1 MRASEL
7 QGAPP
12 AQEARWLLIGNSRW
26 HWAVPPLAA
35 DGPLRVWHDLPWDG
49 DRLER
54 EGGGSGALLPVPAT
68 GAADEDAIPSGVASA
83 LLLGW
88 AAVGPVPAD
97 LVLPPEARLQLAE
110 VPLQAAPPWLGID
123 RALAGWWGWRLV
135 AGPVLVADAGTVLSF
150 TRVDR
155 EGRFAGGRLLAG
167 AALQLRAMAGGTA
180 HLPALEAPALPGDAV
195 QAETVQADGVQ
206 ADAVQADAVPAPWP
220 HDTALAMRSGVLRGL
235 AAAIGLAA
243 QEALQEEPDC
253 RLLLTGGDGAALA
266 SLLEPALAVEQRPH
280 LCLEALAAL
289 RPAGDQPS
297 PRSLRI

>member
-1 MRASEL
+1 VRASEV
-7 QGAPP
+7 QGEPP
-12 AQEARWLLIGNSRW
+12 ASEARWLLIGNSRW
-26 HWAVPPLAA
+26 HWAVPPLTA
-35 DGPLRVWHDLPWDG
+35 DSPLRVWHDLPWHG
-49 DRLER
+49 DRSER
-54 EGGGSGALLPVPAT
+54 EGGGTGARVPAT
-68 GAADEDAIPSGVASA
+68 GAADEDAIPPGVASA

-97 LVLPPEARLQLAE
+97 LVLPPEARLLLAE

-180 HLPALEAPALPGDAV
+180 RLPALEAAAVPVDASAVAAL
-195 QAETVQADGVQ
+195 AE
-206 ADAVQADAVPAPWP
+206 DAVPADPAAAAWP
-220 HDTALAMRSGVLRGL
+220 HDTAGAMRSGVLRGL
-235 AAAIGLAA
+235 AAAIAA
-243 QEALQEEPDC
+243 AIQETRREEPDC
-253 RLLLTGGDGAALA
+253 RLLLTGGDGAAL
-266 SLLEPALAVEQRPH
+266 SFLLDPALGAELRPH

-289 RPAGDQPS
+289 RPARDQPS

>member
-7 QGAPP
+7 QGEPP
-12 AQEARWLLIGNSRW
+12 ASEARWLLIGNSRW

-35 DGPLRVWHDLPWDG
+35 DSPLRVWHDLPRHG
-49 DRLER
+49 DRSER
-54 EGGGSGALLPVPAT
+54 EGGGTGAPVPAT
-68 GAADEDAIPSGVASA
+68 GAADEDAIPAGVASA

-180 HLPALEAPALPGDAV
+180 HLAAL
-195 QAETVQADGVQ
+195 AE
-206 ADAVQADAVPAPWP
+206 DAVPADPAAAAWP
-220 HDTALAMRSGVLRGL
+220 HDTAGAMRSGVLRGL
-235 AAAIGLAA
+235 AAAIAA
-243 QEALQEEPDC
+243 AIQETRREEPDC
-253 RLLLTGGDGAALA
+253 RLLLTGGDGAAIA
-266 SLLEPALAVEQRPH
+266 ALLEPALAVEQRPH

-289 RPAGDQPS
+289 RPARDQPS

>member
-1 MRASEL
+1 MRASEV
-7 QGAPP
+7 QGEPP
-12 AQEARWLLIGNSRW
+12 ASEARWLLIGNSRW

-35 DGPLRVWHDLPWDG
+35 GSPLRVWHDLPWHG
-49 DRLER
+49 DRSER
-54 EGGGSGALLPVPAT
+54 EGKGTGAPVPAT
-68 GAADEDAIPSGVASA
+68 AAADEDAIPAGVASA

-97 LVLPPEARLQLAE
+97 LVLPPEARLELAE
-110 VPLQAAPPWLGID
+110 VPLQAAPAWLGID

-180 HLPALEAPALPGDAV
+180 QLPALEAAAVPVAASAVAAL
-195 QAETVQADGVQ
+195 AE
-206 ADAVQADAVPAPWP
+206 DAVPADPAAAAWP
-220 HDTALAMRSGVLRGL
+220 HDTAGAMRSGVLRGL
-235 AAAIGLAA
+235 AAAIAA
-243 QEALQEEPDC
+243 AIQETRREEPDC
-253 RLLLTGGDGAALA
+253 RLLLTGGDSAAL
-266 SLLEPALAVEQRPH
+266 SFLLDPALGAELRPH

-289 RPAGDQPS
+289 RPARDQPS

>member
-1 MRASEL
+1 VRASEL

-68 GAADEDAIPSGVASA
+68 GAADEDSIPSGVASA

-180 HLPALEAPALPGDAV
+180 HLPAL
-195 QAETVQADGVQ
+195 AE
-206 ADAVQADAVPAPWP
+206 DAVPADPAAAAWP
-220 HDTALAMRSGVLRGL
+220 HDTAGAMRSGVLRGL
-235 AAAIGLAA
+235 AAAIAA
-243 QEALQEEPDC
+243 AMQETRREEPGC

-266 SLLEPALAVEQRPH
+266 TLLEPGLVVEQRPH
-280 LCLEALAAL
+280 LSLEALAAL
-289 RPAGDQPS
+289 RPARDQPS

>member
-7 QGAPP
+7 QGEPP
-12 AQEARWLLIGNSRW
+12 ASEARWLLIGNSRW

-35 DGPLRVWHDLPWDG
+35 DSPLRVWHDLPRHG
-49 DRLER
+49 DRSER
-54 EGGGSGALLPVPAT
+54 EGGGTGAPVPAT
-68 GAADEDAIPSGVASA
+68 GAADEDAIPAGVASA

-180 HLPALEAPALPGDAV
+180 QLAAL
-195 QAETVQADGVQ
+195 AE
-206 ADAVQADAVPAPWP
+206 DAVPADPAAAAWP
-220 HDTALAMRSGVLRGL
+220 HDTAGAMRSGVLRGL
-235 AAAIGLAA
+235 AAAIAA
-243 QEALQEEPDC
+243 AMQETRREEPDC
-253 RLLLTGGDGAALA
+253 RLLLTGGDGPALA
-266 SLLEPALAVEQRPH
+266 ALLEPALAVEQRPH

-289 RPAGDQPS
+289 RPARDQPS

>member
-1 MRASEL
+1 MGADPRARAC
-7 QGAPP
+7 G
-12 AQEARWLLIGNSRW
+12 R
-26 HWAVPPLAA
+26 
-35 DGPLRVWHDLPWDG
+35 
-49 DRLER
+49 
-54 EGGGSGALLPVPAT
+54 
-68 GAADEDAIPSGVASA
+68 
-83 LLLGW
+83 LLGW
-88 AAVGPVPAD
+88 AAVGSVPVD
-97 LVLPPEARLQLAE
+97 LALPPEARLQLAE
-110 VPLQAAPPWLGID
+110 VPLAAAPPWLGID

-180 HLPALEAPALPGDAV
+180 QLPTLDAPAVPVEALAAV
-195 QAETVQADGVQ
+195 GVL
-206 ADAVQADAVPAPWP
+206 ADAVPAPWP
-220 HDTALAMRSGVLRGL
+220 HDTAQAMRSGVLRGL
-235 AAAIGLAA
+235 AAAIALAA

-266 SLLEPALAVEQRPH
+266 ALLEPALAVEQRPH

-289 RPAGDQPS
+289 RPAADQPS

>member
-1 MRASEL
+1 MRASEV
-7 QGAPP
+7 QGEPP
-12 AQEARWLLIGNSRW
+12 ASEARWLLIGNSRW

-35 DGPLRVWHDLPWDG
+35 DSPLRVWHDLPWHG
-49 DRLER
+49 DRSER
-54 EGGGSGALLPVPAT
+54 EGGGTAAPAPAT
-68 GAADEDAIPSGVASA
+68 GAADEDAIPPGVASVV
-83 LLLGW
+83 LLGW

-97 LVLPPEARLQLAE
+97 LVLPPEARLQLSE

-180 HLPALEAPALPGDAV
+180 HLPALEAPVVPLDAV
-195 QAETVQADGVQ
+195 PAA
-206 ADAVQADAVPAPWP
+206 AVGSAVVPTAAVPAPWP

-289 RPAGDQPS
+289 RPARDQPS

>member
-1 MRASEL
+1 VKASEV
-7 QGAPP
+7 QGAPTAP
-12 AQEARWLLIGNSRW
+12 EARWLLIGNSRW
-26 HWAVPPLAA
+26 HWAAPPLAA
-35 DGPLRVWHDLPWDG
+35 DGALRVWHDRPWDG
-49 DRLER
+49 DRSKR
-54 EGGGSGALLPVPAT
+54 EQGGAGAPGPRAVESGR
-68 GAADEDAIPSGVASA
+68 
-83 LLLGW
+83 LLGW
-88 AAVGPVPAD
+88 AAVGAVPVD
-97 LVLPPEARLQLAE
+97 LVLPPEARLHLAE
-110 VPLQAAPPWLGID
+110 VPLEAAPPWLGID

-180 HLPALEAPALPGDAV
+180 QLPALDAPAVPVEALA
-195 QAETVQADGVQ
+195 ADGVL
-206 ADAVQADAVPAPWP
+206 ADAVPAPWP
-220 HDTALAMRSGVLRGL
+220 HDTAQAMRSGVLRGL
-235 AAAIGLAA
+235 AAAIALAA

-266 SLLEPALAVEQRPH
+266 ALLEPALAVEQRPH

>member
-1 MRASEL
+1 M
-7 QGAPP
+7 
-12 AQEARWLLIGNSRW
+12 
-26 HWAVPPLAA
+26 
-35 DGPLRVWHDLPWDG
+35 
-49 DRLER
+49 
-54 EGGGSGALLPVPAT
+54 T
-68 GAADEDAIPSGVASA
+68 GAADEDAIPPGVASA

-135 AGPVLVADAGTVLSF
+135 AAPVLVADAGTVLSF

-167 AALQLRAMAGGTA
+167 AALQLRAMAGGTV
-180 HLPALEAPALPGDAV
+180 HLPALEEPAVPVAASAV
-195 QAETVQADGVQ
+195 AALAE
-206 ADAVQADAVPAPWP
+206 DAVPADPAAAAWP
-220 HDTALAMRSGVLRGL
+220 HDTAGAMRSGVLRGL
-235 AAAIGLAA
+235 AAAIAA
-243 QEALQEEPDC
+243 AIQETRREEPDC
-253 RLLLTGGDGAALA
+253 RLLLTGGDGAAL
-266 SLLEPALAVEQRPH
+266 SFLLDPALGAELRPY

-289 RPAGDQPS
+289 RPARGQPS

>member
-1 MRASEL
+1 MRASEV
-7 QGAPP
+7 QGEPP
-12 AQEARWLLIGNSRW
+12 ASEARWLLIGNSRW

-35 DGPLRVWHDLPWDG
+35 DGPLRVWHDLPWHG
-49 DRLER
+49 DRSER
-54 EGGGSGALLPVPAT
+54 EGVGSGALLPAAAT
-68 GAADEDAIPSGVASA
+68 GAADEGGIPPGIASA

-135 AGPVLVADAGTVLSF
+135 AAPVLVADAGTVLSF

-167 AALQLRAMAGGTA
+167 AALQLRVMAGGTA
-180 HLPALEAPALPGDAV
+180 HLPALDAPAVPVD
-195 QAETVQADGVQ
+195 
-206 ADAVQADAVPAPWP
+206 PAPAAWP
-220 HDTALAMRSGVLRGL
+220 HDTAGAMRCGVLRGL
-235 AAAIGLAA
+235 AAAIAA
-243 QEALQEEPDC
+243 AVQETRREEPDC

-266 SLLEPALAVEQRPH
+266 ALLEPALAVEQRPH

-289 RPAGDQPS
+289 RPARDQPS

>member
-1 MRASEL
+1 VRASEV
-7 QGAPP
+7 QGEPP
-12 AQEARWLLIGNSRW
+12 ASEARWLLIGNSRW

-35 DGPLRVWHDLPWDG
+35 DSPLRVWHDLPWHG
-49 DRLER
+49 DRSEG
-54 EGGGSGALLPVPAT
+54 EGGGTGAPVPAT
-68 GAADEDAIPSGVASA
+68 GATDEDAILSGVASA

-88 AAVGPVPAD
+88 AAVGPVPTD

-155 EGRFAGGRLLAG
+155 EGQFAGGRLLAG

-180 HLPALEAPALPGDAV
+180 HLPAL
-195 QAETVQADGVQ
+195 AE
-206 ADAVQADAVPAPWP
+206 DAVPADSAAAAWP
-220 HDTALAMRSGVLRGL
+220 HDTAGSMRSGVLRGL
-235 AAAIGLAA
+235 AAAIAA
-243 QEALQEEPDC
+243 AMQETRREEPDC

-266 SLLEPALAVEQRPH
+266 ALLEPALAVEQRPH

-289 RPAGDQPS
+289 RPARDQPS

>member
-1 MRASEL
+1 MRASEV
-7 QGAPP
+7 QGEPP
-12 AQEARWLLIGNSRW
+12 ASEARWLLIGNSRW

-35 DGPLRVWHDLPWDG
+35 DSPLRVWHDLPWHG
-49 DRLER
+49 DRSER
-54 EGGGSGALLPVPAT
+54 EGKGTGAPVPAT
-68 GAADEDAIPSGVASA
+68 AAADEDAIPAGVASA

-97 LVLPPEARLQLAE
+97 LVLPPEARLELAE
-110 VPLQAAPPWLGID
+110 VPLQAAPAWLGID

-180 HLPALEAPALPGDAV
+180 HLPALEAA
-195 QAETVQADGVQ
+195 
-206 ADAVQADAVPAPWP
+206 AVPVDASAVAALAEDGGSADPAAAAWP
-220 HDTALAMRSGVLRGL
+220 HDTASAMRSGVLQGL
-235 AAAIGLAA
+235 AAAIAA
-243 QEALQEEPDC
+243 AIQETRRKEPDC

-266 SLLEPALAVEQRPH
+266 ALLEPALAVEQRPY

-289 RPAGDQPS
+289 RPARDQPS

>member
-1 MRASEL
+1 MRASEV
-7 QGAPP
+7 QGEPP
-12 AQEARWLLIGNSRW
+12 ASEARWLLIGNSRW

-35 DGPLRVWHDLPWDG
+35 DSPLRVWHDLPRHG
-49 DRLER
+49 DRSER
-54 EGGGSGALLPVPAT
+54 EGWGPGAPVPAT
-68 GAADEDAIPSGVASA
+68 AAADEDAIPAGVASA

-97 LVLPPEARLQLAE
+97 LVLPPEARLQLSE
-110 VPLQAAPPWLGID
+110 VPLQAAPAWLGID

-180 HLPALEAPALPGDAV
+180 HLPALEAA
-195 QAETVQADGVQ
+195 
-206 ADAVQADAVPAPWP
+206 AVPADPAAAAWP
-220 HDTALAMRSGVLRGL
+220 HDTVGAMRSGVLRGL
-235 AAAIGLAA
+235 AAAIAA
-243 QEALQEEPDC
+243 AIQETRREEPDC
-253 RLLLTGGDGAALA
+253 RLLLTGGDGAAIA
-266 SLLEPALAVEQRPH
+266 ALLEPALAVEQRPH

-289 RPAGDQPS
+289 RPARDQPS

>member
-1 MRASEL
+1 VRASEV
-7 QGAPP
+7 QGELP
-12 AQEARWLLIGNSRW
+12 ASEARWLLIGNSRW

-35 DGPLRVWHDLPWDG
+35 DGPLRVWHDLPWHG
-49 DRLER
+49 DRSEG
-54 EGGGSGALLPVPAT
+54 EGGGTGALLPAPAT
-68 GAADEDAIPSGVASA
+68 GASDEGGIPPGVASA

-135 AGPVLVADAGTVLSF
+135 AAPVLVADAGTVLSF

-155 EGRFAGGRLLAG
+155 KGRFAGGRLLAG

-180 HLPALEAPALPGDAV
+180 HLPALDAP
-195 QAETVQADGVQ
+195 
-206 ADAVQADAVPAPWP
+206 AVPADPASAPWP
-220 HDTALAMRSGVLRGL
+220 QDTACAMRSGVLRGL
-235 AAAIGLAA
+235 AAAIAA
-243 QEALQEEPDC
+243 AIQETRREEPDC
-253 RLLLTGGDGAALA
+253 RLLLTGGDGAAL
-266 SLLEPALAVEQRPH
+266 SFLLDPALGAQQRPH